1 MKRKIYSVLIAAV
14 LSAFIVT
21 GCDIAGMQLQ
31 KDFKY
36 DASIRDSKINMNALE
51 FMKSRKDLFS
61 SMIEAVTYA
70 GMADEYTKPDR
81 TFLLLTNRALSDET
95 YFPTPPAVMGSYF
108 GCNQIPN
115 PNYSATDPT
124 KGPKTLTPDS
134 WNVYP
139 VEIVK
144 QFLMYHIVSEPVS
157 FRNAKAYAVFYKS
170 IAYQG
175 ASDTTMVS
183 FNLVN
188 DRNATFRVNSFT
200 GSRKVDLAPRTA
212 GIDCSNG
219 VIHVLDDFIIP
230 PTKSILGI
238 K

>member
-1 MKRKIYSVLIAAV
+1 MKRKIYPVLIAALLLFV
-14 LSAFIVT
+14 LA
-21 GCDIAGMQLQ
+21 GCEIAGLELQ

-36 DASIRDSKINMNALE
+36 NASIRDSKINMNALE

-61 SMIEAVTYA
+61 SMIEAVNYA
-70 GMADEYTKPDR
+70 GMADEYTQPNR

-95 YFPTPPAVMGSYF
+95 YYPVAPSVMGSYF
-108 GCNQIPN
+108 GCNQIVN
-115 PNYSATDPT
+115 PNYNPADPS
-124 KGPKTLTPDS
+124 KGPRTLTPDS

-139 VEIVK
+139 VEQVR
-144 QFLMYHIVSEPVS
+144 QFLKYHIVNEQVS
-157 FRNAKAYAVFYKS
+157 FRNAKAYAVFYQSLAYKS
-170 IAYQG
+170 AG
-175 ASDTTMVS
+175 DTTMVS

-188 DRNATFRVNSFT
+188 DRNATFLVNSFT

-212 GIDCSNG
+212 GIDCTNG

-230 PTKSILGI
+230 PTKSVLGI